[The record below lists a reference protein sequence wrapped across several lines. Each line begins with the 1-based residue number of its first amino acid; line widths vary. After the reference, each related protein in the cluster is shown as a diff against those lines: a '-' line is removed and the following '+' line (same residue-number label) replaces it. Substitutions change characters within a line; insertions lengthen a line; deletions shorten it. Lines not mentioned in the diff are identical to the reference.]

1 MDVRDKPENDGF
13 FLSSFLR
20 HNEVSRASEVQGG
33 CGAVL
38 LMSGF
43 CGCFKNLR
51 EDAVEQLLP
60 KVKHNFYFN
69 FCS

>member
-1 MDVRDKPENDGF
+1 MSGTSPNMTV

-20 HNEVSRASEVQGG
+20 HNEVSRTSEVQGG

-43 CGCFKNLR
+43 CGCFK
-51 EDAVEQLLP
+51 
-60 KVKHNFYFN
+60 KI
-69 FCS
+69 